1 MVNKVN
7 TSIYQ
12 EQEQIAKAWLGF
24 VGQGVIRE
32 NIRPMIAESWIRCKE
47 NGLNC
52 WDSPY
57 LKMRNTTGEL
67 NKRLQKR
74 KWMVDACIT
83 IMQYLSSIVDEVCFK
98 LKDTDGYVLYV
109 QDSIDSSKL
118 YLHGVGLILNETEQG
133 TIASALAIRHKTY
146 VDTNGFEHFFVCY
159 HKFFRSAFPIW
170 SCDGEP
176 GGVLELFSNYYSANT
191 EIARNCLKISAK
203 IIERCIAEEDCI
215 FEASAEFCEIL
226 DIAEGYICCINYNGK
241 ILNINQKLIQMW
253 GIANRRDV
261 IGVSIDTF
269 LNLKNLN
276 MLKMYPKSVRIINAV
291 DSITG
296 KVNRISI
303 STIYRPREAEVF
315 LIRFSETA
323 LTIQDKP
330 WAAFEKITVLD
341 ENANYNTYGMI
352 GISPAMRSIRK
363 VIGKIAPT
371 PATVLIEGPTGT
383 GKELVARA
391 IHEHSG
397 VNGDFI
403 IVNCG
408 AIPTNLLQSELFGY
422 VSGTFTGADKT
433 GRLGKLEAANNGTI
447 FLDEIGEMPW
457 DMQVSL
463 LRFLQDYQVTRLG
476 ATVSNK
482 VNTRVIAATNRS
494 LEHEVQNRNFRQD
507 LYYRLNVVKID
518 LLALVNRKEDIM
530 LIALYVPSLLLMPW

>member
-1 MVNKVN
+1 
-7 TSIYQ
+7 
-12 EQEQIAKAWLGF
+12 
-24 VGQGVIRE
+24 
-32 NIRPMIAESWIRCKE
+32 
-47 NGLNC
+47 
-52 WDSPY
+52 
-57 LKMRNTTGEL
+57 
-67 NKRLQKR
+67 
-74 KWMVDACIT
+74 
-83 IMQYLSSIVDEVCFK
+83 
-98 LKDTDGYVLYV
+98 
-109 QDSIDSSKL
+109 
-118 YLHGVGLILNETEQG
+118 
-133 TIASALAIRHKTY
+133 
-146 VDTNGFEHFFVCY
+146 
-159 HKFFRSAFPIW
+159 
-170 SCDGEP
+170 
-176 GGVLELFSNYYSANT
+176 
-191 EIARNCLKISAK
+191 
-203 IIERCIAEEDCI
+203 
-215 FEASAEFCEIL
+215 
-226 DIAEGYICCINYNGK
+226 
-241 ILNINQKLIQMW
+241 
-253 GIANRRDV
+253 
-261 IGVSIDTF
+261 
-269 LNLKNLN
+269 
-276 MLKMYPKSVRIINAV
+276 MYPKSVRIINAV

-330 WAAFEKITVLD
+330 WAAFEKTTVLD

-482 VNTRVIAATNRS
+482 VNTRVIAATSRS

-530 LIALYVPSLLLMPW
+530 LIAQYVPSLLLMPW